1 MQSYTSICSPE
12 SKPPSLKPFVNEVV
26 SRRTMLYFRP
36 GTVWGVM
43 DLLLPVNNL
52 VWTRLEDSSCPFFDS
67 HIKLYPYLCWV
78 LFDSSLLSLLHTT
91 YICILLVSIGI
102 FWIFDNMIRTW
113 SNMPRSFL
121 HCPQS
126 ADGFIRG
133 EGCGAMAFRV
143 SSKEDLARRGHQ
155 GTGPEIGKGWK
166 GHGMLWYVNMV

>member
-113 SNMPRSFL
+113 SEHDPICRVHFCIARSRRMASFAARAAE
-121 HCPQS
+121 PWPFGS
-126 ADGFIRG
+126 AAKKTSRG
-133 EGCGAMAFRV
+133 V
-143 SSKEDLARRGHQ
+143 D
-155 GTGPEIGKGWK
+155 TKGRALK
-166 GHGMLWYVNMV
+166 